1 MNFQSW
7 KFGRPQFSTVFKSQI
22 RYFLSKAHPFYG
34 CIWNICETNTT
45 MWTMRT
51 IPVLKSGHHP
61 SKNLDV
67 VSGFQNGTIPYVVA
81 VLKHGTTS
89 MVSARVIK

>member
-1 MNFQSW
+1 
-7 KFGRPQFSTVFKSQI
+7 
-22 RYFLSKAHPFYG
+22 
-34 CIWNICETNTT
+34 

-51 IPVLKSGHHP
+51 IPVLKSGHHHP
-61 SKNLDV
+61 KNLDV

-89 MVSARVIK
+89 MVSARVIG